1 MSKVVLAYSGGLD
14 TSIILKWLSERGFEV
29 IAFIADVGQNEDLEA
44 AKSKALSSG
53 ATKVYVE
60 DLKEELITDY
70 VFPAIKANAIYEG
83 RYLLGTSLARPLIAK
98 KQIEIAHEENAEYVS
113 HGSTGKG
120 NDQVRFELSYY
131 ALNPNIKVISSWKD
145 AEFLAEFQGRPD
157 MIEYAEKHGIEFD
170 PEIIFC
176 HGCKND
182 DMPKSLITEN
192 CTIVPCAME
201 KRFDSCFQCKEL
213 TDCDKEL
220 WVSFPKHRDYVLGL
234 QKEYFATL

>member
-1 MSKVVLAYSGGLD
+1 M
-14 TSIILKWLSERGFEV
+14 LK
-29 IAFIADVGQNEDLEA
+29 
-44 AKSKALSSG
+44 
-53 ATKVYVE
+53 ATKENNVE
-60 DLKEELITDY
+60 LKKKTFEEWGL
-70 VFPAIKANAIYEG
+70 
-83 RYLLGTSLARPLIAK
+83 
-98 KQIEIAHEENAEYVS
+98 
-113 HGSTGKG
+113 
-120 NDQVRFELSYY
+120 
-131 ALNPNIKVISSWKD
+131 
-145 AEFLAEFQGRPD
+145 
-157 MIEYAEKHGIEFD
+157 AEKHGIEFD